1 MAQSLMKAGLQALE
15 GAIVALSL
23 AATGAQAH
31 HTMGEAFAHQHNDQK
46 RVITGE
52 RYTPTIWVDPDGCEH
67 WVMDDGWEG
76 FMSLK
81 VDRNGLPTCRKS
93 SICATIPGRA
103 FEPHGVW
110 MSHKAKQQVM
120 DFFAGDES
128 AAYKVIGHTD
138 ISGNDR
144 NNVRLSKGRANMVAT
159 LGQKSGARIVGVD
172 GHGGRHPKVNGHSHE
187 NSRIEVYCL
196 R

>member
-1 MAQSLMKAGLQALE
+1 M
-15 GAIVALSL
+15 V
-23 AATGAQAH
+23 
-31 HTMGEAFAHQHNDQK
+31 
-46 RVITGE
+46 TGE
-52 RYTPTIWVDPDGCEH
+52 RYVPTIWVDPDGCEH

-93 SICATIPGRA
+93 SICATIPGHA
-103 FEPHGVW
+103 FERHGVW

-120 DFFAGDES
+120 DLFAKDES

-144 NNVRLSKGRANMVAT
+144 SNVRLSKGRANMVAT
-159 LGQKSGARIVGVD
+159 MGQKTGARIVGVD
-172 GHGGRHPKVNGHSHE
+172 GHGGRHPKVNCHSHE